1 MESKKLFDEFTPV
14 SSKEWKQKIQFELK
28 GADYNET
35 LLWESLEGI
44 KVKPFYHKD
53 DFENKISLN
62 TSASQFQIIQ
72 NIFVHDVEKSNKKAL
87 DSLNRGAES
96 IRFTIENE
104 TISIGLLM
112 ENLPLQNSTYFFYL
126 PFLSIDFVTK
136 LENFATTNKA
146 TFKILLDP
154 IGQIVKEGNWFENL
168 TKDFENLNTIA
179 SKATLPFL
187 DIKTGIYQ
195 NAGAN
200 MVQQLAYTLA
210 HLNEY
215 FNRISNLKQPITIEV
230 AIGTNYFFEIA
241 KLRAFRV
248 LFNTLAKEYNH
259 NFDCH
264 IIATPTKRNK
274 TIYDY
279 NVNMLRTTT
288 ECMSAILGGANSI
301 ANLPYDALY
310 HKDNEFGDRIS
321 RNQLLVLKNESYF
334 DKVNNPADGAYYIE
348 TLTQQLAEKALEL
361 FKDIEANGG
370 FITQLIEGTIQRKI
384 KESAAKEQELF
395 DSGKEILLGT
405 NKYPN
410 KNDSMKDDLE
420 LFPFVKTHSR
430 KTLITPII
438 ERRLAEKI
446 EQERLA
452 QEE

>member
-1 MESKKLFDEFTPV
+1 MESQKLFQEFDAV

-28 GADYNET
+28 GADYNDT

-53 DFENKISLN
+53 EFENTVSVDTKV
-62 TSASQFQIIQ
+62 SQFKIVQ
-72 NIFVHDVEKSNKKAL
+72 NIFVHDVAKSNKKAA
-87 DSLNRGAES
+87 DTLNRGANS
-96 IRFTIENE
+96 IRFTLENE
-104 TISIGLLM
+104 AVSIPDLM
-112 ENLPLQNSTYFFYL
+112 QNLPLENTTYFFYL
-126 PFLSIDFVTK
+126 PFLANDFVNQIH
-136 LENFATTNKA
+136 EFATKNKA
-146 TFKILLDP
+146 QITIQIDP
-154 IGQIVKEGNWFENL
+154 IGQLIKEGNWFENL
-168 TKDFENLNTIA
+168 EKDFHTLNTIA
-179 SKATLPFL
+179 TKVTIPFL
-187 DIKTGIYQ
+187 NIKSGIYQ

-210 HLNEY
+210 HVNEY
-215 FNRISNLKQPITIEV
+215 FNRVSTLNQPIVIEV

-241 KLRAFRV
+241 KLRALRI

-259 NFDCH
+259 NLDCH
-264 IIATPTKRNK
+264 ILATPTKRNK
-274 TIYDY
+274 TLYDY

-310 HKDNEFGDRIS
+310 HKDNEFGDRIA
-321 RNQLLVLKNESYF
+321 RNQLLILKSESYF
-334 DKVNNPADGAYYIE
+334 DKVNNPTDGAYYIE
-348 TLTQQLAEKALEL
+348 NLTEQLAEKALTL

-370 FITQLIEGTIQRKI
+370 LITQLIEGTIQRKI
-384 KESAAKEQELF
+384 KESAQKEQELF
-395 DSGKEILLGT
+395 DTGKEILLGT

-410 KNDSMKDDLE
+410 KNDRMKNDLE

-438 ERRLAEKI
+438 EKRLAEKL